1 MYKWCGDNKLF
12 IPGLAR
18 INPGALF
25 ELSEEQKSLAGV
37 QSLIAEKLIVK
48 QEGLK
53 TIKKAIKS
61 KS

>member
-18 INPGALF
+18 INPGTLF

-48 QEGLK
+48 QVEQNIPK
-53 TIKKAIKS
+53 RKK
-61 KS
+61 